1 MIHNLTQEQLCVLL
15 DVLPMELAFIDAE
28 DNVRFWNR
36 TSERGPAWQRSVL
49 GGPVQLCHKETSVRA
64 VNGVLSKLKS
74 GEHDVVDRCVAS
86 GRGTTRFRWFAVRDD
101 EGEYLGAL
109 EMIQYGPEVS
119 QKAPSGG
126 RMESG
131 ASAPNPSESSP
142 A

>member
-1 MIHNLTQEQLCVLL
+1 MIHNLMREQLCALL

-36 TSERGPAWQRSVL
+36 TAERGPAWQPSVL
-49 GGPVQLCHKETSVRA
+49 GGPVQRCHKESSVRA
-64 VNGVLSKLKS
+64 VNGVLSKLRS
-74 GEHDVVDRCVAS
+74 GERDVVDRCVTTD
-86 GRGTTRFRWFAVRDD
+86 RGMTRFRWFAVRDD
-101 EGEYLGAL
+101 EGAYLGAL

-119 QKAPSGG
+119 LKAPSKG

-131 ASAPNPSESSP
+131 ASAPNSSESSP